1 MVEKTTTDRT
11 YREVPE
17 ALVGPGAVV
26 NSLIG
31 EGTRF
36 RGDFDLEGL
45 LRIDGDFEGSVRTKG
60 RVLVGRGGRAACTI
74 NAGTVVIGGAFRG
87 EIFATEKVIIL
98 STGLV
103 IGKITTPRLVVE
115 EGVLFSGTCSVAVS
129 NENQSMTTKST
140 SNAANQKE
148 INDSNRSVV
157 SGKDNEEHKIG
168 SRNFEIVQPEDLRQD
183 SKPAA
188 DG

>member
-60 RVLVGRGGRAACTI
+60 RVLVG
-74 NAGTVVIGGAFRG
+74 
-87 EIFATEKVIIL
+87 
-98 STGLV
+98 
-103 IGKITTPRLVVE
+103 
-115 EGVLFSGTCSVAVS
+115 
-129 NENQSMTTKST
+129 
-140 SNAANQKE
+140 
-148 INDSNRSVV
+148 
-157 SGKDNEEHKIG
+157 
-168 SRNFEIVQPEDLRQD
+168 
-183 SKPAA
+183 
-188 DG
+188 

>member
-1 MVEKTTTDRT
+1 MVERTTDRS
-11 YREVPE
+11 YREVSE
-17 ALVGPGAVV
+17 ALVGSGAVV

-87 EIFATEKVIIL
+87 EIFAAEKVIIL

-115 EGVLFSGTCSVAVS
+115 DGVLFSGTCSVAVN
-129 NENQSMTTKST
+129 NENQSVTTKST
-140 SNAANQKE
+140 SNEGNPIE
-148 INDSNRSVV
+148 LNDSNSSLV
-157 SGKDNEEHKIG
+157 SSKENEVHKMG
-168 SRNFEIVQPEDLRQD
+168 SRNFEIVQPDTSSQE
-183 SKPAA
+183 SKPAV